1 SLSRAASATAAPAPA
16 TFAIEGWFMTS
27 SNSGGKIIG
36 YGNSQTGTSS
46 TFDRHLYIDSGGR
59 VTFGVGSQQTVR
71 STKAYNDGQWHYVV
85 GQLSSAGLQ
94 LYVDGV
100 RVAADAAVTSASSYT
115 GYWRI
120 GGDNLSG
127 WPNRPANNF
136 LNGRIDEVA
145 IYPKALTAE
154 QISLRYVASGRES
167 TSKPPTAAFDWT
179 ADDLAAS
186 FDASGSTDQGG
197 SIENYAWDFG
207 DGETGTG
214 RTVEHEYA
222 APGGYD
228 VTLTVTDDEGMT
240 GKVTKR
246 VTVTGPGV
254 IASDTFG
261 RTTSSGWGSAD
272 VGGDWTG
279 TGAAFSTASG
289 VGRINFGSAGAMLG
303 TGLTQPVGRD
313 VTMITDLAV
322 DKVLTG
328 NGLAVSLQA
337 RRNGDSDYRLKVRF
351 LPNGETHLVLARAV
365 NGAETV
371 LHEVN
376 VPSVTY
382 QAGQTLRVSFTVTG
396 NGTTTLSGKIWVADG
411 TEPASAQITRTDS
424 TAALQSAGSV
434 GLLGYLSGNVGN
446 APIRLTVDNLKV
458 TSL

>member
-1 SLSRAASATAAPAPA
+1 
-16 TFAIEGWFMTS
+16 
-27 SNSGGKIIG
+27 
-36 YGNSQTGTSS
+36 
-46 TFDRHLYIDSGGR
+46 
-59 VTFGVGSQQTVR
+59 
-71 STKAYNDGQWHYVV
+71 
-85 GQLSSAGLQ
+85 
-94 LYVDGV
+94 
-100 RVAADAAVTSASSYT
+100 

-167 TSKPPTAAFDWT
+167 TSKPPTAAFDWP

-272 VGGDWTG
+272 GGGDWTG

-382 QAGQTLRVSFTVTG
+382 
-396 NGTTTLSGKIWVADG
+396 
-411 TEPASAQITRTDS
+411 
-424 TAALQSAGSV
+424 
-434 GLLGYLSGNVGN
+434 
-446 APIRLTVDNLKV
+446 
-458 TSL
+458 